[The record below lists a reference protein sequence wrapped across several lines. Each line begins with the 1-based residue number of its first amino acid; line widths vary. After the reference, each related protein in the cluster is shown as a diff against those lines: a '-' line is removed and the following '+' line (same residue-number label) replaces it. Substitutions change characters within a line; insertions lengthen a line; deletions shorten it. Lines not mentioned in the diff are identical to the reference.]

1 VRASAHD
8 RTLLWDGCLNVR
20 DLGGHPT
27 QDGGQTRFGAIVR
40 GDSPRQLSDAGWETV
55 VSYGI
60 QTIVDLRFR
69 DEVDADPPRE
79 LPVDVVH
86 VSLLGEGVA
95 TNADAWAAVAAAA
108 EAAPSGAAATQ
119 AVYLEFLERF
129 RPRFGEAIAAIADAP
144 DGALLIHCQG
154 GKDRAGL
161 IAALL
166 LRLVGVDI
174 DEIAD
179 DYALSADNLRPQ
191 FQAWLDDAPDA
202 EERARRER
210 ISATPR
216 EAMAGVLE
224 ELEKRYGSV
233 REYLLAA
240 GATEAQLDRAAARLR
255 A

>member
-1 VRASAHD
+1 MRASARD

-27 QDGGQTRFGAIVR
+27 QDGGETRFGAIVR
-40 GDSPRQLSDAGWETV
+40 GDSARQLSDSGWEAV
-55 VSYGI
+55 VDYGI
-60 QTIVDLRFR
+60 RTIVDLRFH
-69 DEVDADPPRE
+69 DELEADPPGE

-95 TNADAWAAVAAAA
+95 TDADAWAAINAAA
-108 EAAPSGAAATQ
+108 EAAPTAAGATQ

-129 RPRFGEAIAAIADAP
+129 RRRFGEAIGAIADAP
-144 DGALLIHCQG
+144 DGAVLVHCQG
-154 GKDRAGL
+154 GKDRTGL

-166 LRLVGVDI
+166 LRLAGVGI

-191 FQAWLDDAPDA
+191 FQAWFDDAPDA

-216 EAMAGVLE
+216 DAMAGVLE
-224 ELEKRYGSV
+224 ELEQRYGSV
-233 REYLLAA
+233 RNYLLAA